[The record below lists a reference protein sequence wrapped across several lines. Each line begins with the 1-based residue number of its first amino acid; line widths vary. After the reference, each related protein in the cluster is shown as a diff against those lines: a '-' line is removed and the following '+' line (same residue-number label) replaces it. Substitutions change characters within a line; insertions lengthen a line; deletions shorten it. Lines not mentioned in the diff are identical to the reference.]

1 MNDLFISYAHID
13 NLSISDDE
21 KGWIT
26 DFHRILE
33 NRLAQLMGEQPRV
46 WRDQKLTGNDI
57 FDQKILS
64 QFDHTKLMVSI
75 LSPRYIKSEWCLKEI
90 TQFYQSTGETGGFVF
105 DGKSRILKVVK
116 TPYDAEN
123 LPKISSQSSG
133 RFSAVFLGSIFTI
146 SMRMVKLSNTTRPSE
161 RKPSRITSA
170 ASMTWHTKYARF

>member
-26 DFHRILE
+26 EFHRILE

-64 QFDHTKLMVSI
+64 QFDHTKLMVS
-75 LSPRYIKSEWCLKEI
+75 
-90 TQFYQSTGETGGFVF
+90 
-105 DGKSRILKVVK
+105 
-116 TPYDAEN
+116 
-123 LPKISSQSSG
+123 
-133 RFSAVFLGSIFTI
+133 
-146 SMRMVKLSNTTRPSE
+146 
-161 RKPSRITSA
+161 
-170 ASMTWHTKYARF
+170 